1 MCSTITHMK
10 CAFFKTNLY
19 MCTCNDDYSFTY
31 KRATAEYLQAV
42 NRCIKRATAVCT
54 LLSTS
59 GQPLNTYKRS
69 TAASMQPLSTPSLQ
83 AGNRCNR

>member
-1 MCSTITHMK
+1 
-10 CAFFKTNLY
+10 
-19 MCTCNDDYSFTY
+19 MCTCNVDYSFTY

-54 LLSTS
+54 LLSTR

-69 TAASMQPLSTPSLQ
+69 TAASIAGNRCLHPPYKRATAAIADYLQ
-83 AGNRCNR
+83 AGNR